1 MSKNLSRIFLF
12 VQLVLKA
19 VMIYC
24 ETKDRVDIEDAL
36 LSKLFKNYTKTMR
49 PSSTVKVKFA
59 LQLNQIVNVI
69 EKDQIVE
76 LNTFI
81 DHEWIDERL
90 KWDPTQYD
98 NIDLLRI
105 NIEMLWV

>member
-1 MSKNLSRIFLF
+1 MKLF
-12 VQLVLKA
+12 
-19 VMIYC
+19 I
-24 ETKDRVDIEDAL
+24 KDVTTFSLANDPVDIEDVL
-36 LSKLFKNYTKTMR
+36 LSKLFQNYIRTMR
-49 PSSTVKVKFA
+49 PSTPVKVKFA

-90 KWDPTQYD
+90 KWDPAEYG
-98 NIDLLRI
+98 NISLLRI
-105 NIEMLWV
+105 NVEMLWV

>member
-1 MSKNLSRIFLF
+1 MNKYSPILFIFM
-12 VQLVLKA
+12 QLV
-19 VMIYC
+19 
-24 ETKDRVDIEDAL
+24 TKDMKTSSLANDQVDIEDAL
-36 LSKLFKNYTKTMR
+36 LSKLFQNYIKTMR
-49 PSSTVKVKFA
+49 PSTPVQVKFA

-90 KWDPTQYD
+90 KWDPAEYG
-98 NIDLLRI
+98 NISLLRI
-105 NIEMLWV
+105 DVEMLWV